1 MVGLERLRS
10 LSPSKDEVLGSTTSV
25 PILRRER
32 IDLRVGHS
40 RRSGEE
46 AQVLIR
52 ALRSESIEI
61 STMLLAKLRLGVS
74 LSDLAKSV
82 RTGTV
87 DEHDLPHSV

>member
-1 MVGLERLRS
+1 LVCEWDIPGGLTRNE
-10 LSPSKDEVLGSTTSV
+10 D
-25 PILRRER
+25 LRRKLEEAEKFC
-32 IDLRVGHS
+32 
-40 RRSGEE
+40 EE

-52 ALRSESIEI
+52 ALRSESIET

-74 LSDLAKSV
+74 LSDLAESV

>member
-1 MVGLERLRS
+1 MVCEWDIPGGLTRNE
-10 LSPSKDEVLGSTTSV
+10 D
-25 PILRRER
+25 LRRKLEEAEKFC
-32 IDLRVGHS
+32 
-40 RRSGEE
+40 EE

-52 ALRSESIEI
+52 ALRSESIET

-74 LSDLAKSV
+74 LADLAESV

>member
-1 MVGLERLRS
+1 LVCEWDIPGGLTRNE
-10 LSPSKDEVLGSTTSV
+10 D
-25 PILRRER
+25 LRRKLEEAEKFC
-32 IDLRVGHS
+32 
-40 RRSGEE
+40 EE

-52 ALRSESIEI
+52 ALRSESIET

-74 LSDLAKSV
+74 LADLAESV